1 MIITLSFTKVGQDRV
16 SDLLGSSSMA
26 QDSSG
31 NYGGGGGPWV
41 MDCPSQAEERNLVQR
56 LRHYRQ
62 YLGGGGLA
70 SRQTLLTNP
79 GSGGP

>member
-41 MDCPSQAEERNLVQR
+41 MDCPSQAEERNLVTMNALPSQ
-56 LRHYRQ
+56 LPKPIIFDAWQAH
-62 YLGGGGLA
+62 
-70 SRQTLLTNP
+70 
-79 GSGGP
+79 